1 MSSRKILFV
10 TGSRGEYGYIR
21 PILRLIEKE
30 PSLEYQILATNM
42 HLLPDFGD
50 SVNQFIKDGFS
61 VEYRP
66 LMTLGGFTPQSM
78 VKSLS
83 VFGLSVVDMLD
94 HGKPDIILLAGDRG
108 EQMMAAI
115 AGAHM
120 NIPVAHIQAGE
131 LSGNIDGLARHAIAR
146 FSHIHFASN
155 EDAVNRLIRSGEQ
168 DFRVFNVGAPQLD
181 EFISGVIT
189 SREDLKNKYS
199 CTDGAYILFVQHSV
213 TEQFSDAYKQ
223 VSITLKAIKEIGINT
238 VVIAPN
244 SDAGSALVN
253 AAILDNTTSRM
264 HIYRNVPREDYAGL
278 MKYAKCIVGNSSS
291 GLLEAPTF
299 SLPAV
304 NIGRRQDGRFQGMN
318 IINCD
323 HDLDQIIE
331 SIKKALTPEFKTK
344 IDNMR
349 NPYGDGNSSIRII
362 DVLKTILI
370 DEKLLIK
377 KLTF

>member
-1 MSSRKILFV
+1 LSSRKILFV